1 MPTVRW
7 CIKSE
12 RFLYLLG
19 SAALSI
25 EPWITRHYLDMC
37 FTVKDIRDAG
47 RERER
52 ELWGVKYNIPAGGV
66 LCLPMLLCSS
76 SRQSIKG
83 IEAVRMSTGRDP
95 FPISKPHTF
104 SCGAKWFSF
113 TPPAMFVTSL
123 TTLFHC
129 TKEWVMTP
137 HTCPND
143 FVYGDTRR
151 FQFLGEFVHGLTRV
165 FISVWVHIGLDS
177 RQSHWKENKIMPE
190 FMRQGSGFV

>member
-1 MPTVRW
+1 MR
-7 CIKSE
+7 
-12 RFLYLLG
+12 G
-19 SAALSI
+19 
-25 EPWITRHYLDMC
+25 
-37 FTVKDIRDAG
+37 
-47 RERER
+47 ERER
-52 ELWGVKYNIPAGGV
+52 ELWWVKYNIPAGGV
-66 LCLPMLLCSS
+66 LCLPMLLCSG

-83 IEAVRMSTGRDP
+83 IQAVRMSTGRDP

-137 HTCPND
+137 RTCPND

-190 FMRQGSGFV
+190 FMRQGVTVPVSCSFAVVVVTLIASFFCQLHVSINKQRETIFAV